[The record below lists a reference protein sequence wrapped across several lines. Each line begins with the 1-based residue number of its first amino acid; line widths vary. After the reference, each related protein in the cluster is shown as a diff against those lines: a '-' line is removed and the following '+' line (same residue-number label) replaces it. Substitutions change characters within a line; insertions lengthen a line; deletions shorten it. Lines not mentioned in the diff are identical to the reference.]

1 MKYYQQQPSQV
12 TQRRLLIS
20 AWKNRSP
27 CDPARHAAVRLAG
40 GGHFGGSGLRKLWEY
55 SGEVFITFWH
65 SLCQFVIENYST
77 ALTGFMWMLLPTCVT
92 VALWA
97 CCRQWGVT
105 YLCYCCRHWGVT
117 CVTVAGS
124 EVLPTCVTVA
134 LWACCRQWG
143 VTYLCDCCRQWG
155 VIYLW
160 LLHCGHVAGSH
171 AGDGGRRQSGV
182 TPAGTQRVS
191 GLIDLIQFTPW
202 HWLFDW
208 SDTVHPLTLTVLR
221 TNWQNTLMYT
231 HSCTHTQNSM
241 EQVVNTLQHPTVQ
254 TTLHRNGLLSTD

>member
-1 MKYYQQQPSQV
+1 MKYYQQQQPSQV

-105 YLCYCCRHWGVT
+105 
-117 CVTVAGS
+117 CVTVAGI
-124 EVLPTCVTVA
+124 EVLPVWLLQAARC
-134 LWACCRQWG
+134 
-143 VTYLCDCCRQWG
+143 YLP
-155 VIYLW
+155 VW
-160 LLHCGHVAGSH
+160 LLHCGHVAGNGVLPTCVTVAGNGVLSTCDCCIVGMLQE
-171 AGDGGRRQSGV
+171 AMLAMGGDG
-182 TPAGTQRVS
+182 RVVLPQQAHKGWVVWLIWYS
-191 GLIDLIQFTPW
+191 SPPDTDCLIDLIQYTPW
-202 HWLFDW
+202 HWL
-208 SDTVHPLTLTVLR
+208 S
-221 TNWQNTLMYT
+221 
-231 HSCTHTQNSM
+231 
-241 EQVVNTLQHPTVQ
+241 
-254 TTLHRNGLLSTD
+254 